1 MAYGATPMKGENT
14 ATLTGLDV
22 GQRPALERGVSV
34 PQAGATPRAGAG
46 SPAKP
51 LTWTMTSSGAAT
63 LTRSPPGAV
72 PVLWRLATGGVG
84 RVLPGPVGVPAAPP
98 TPSAGGQSAAESVE
112 HHDHPFVQV
121 RQADPTRSP

>member
-1 MAYGATPMKGENT
+1 MAYGATPMKGENP

-34 PQAGATPRAGAG
+34 PQAGAG
-46 SPAKP
+46 SPAKPPAKP

-72 PVLWRLATGGVG
+72 SVFGRLATGGVG